1 MILASGWNAC
11 KSWRSIS
18 DDLRDVKQQQQGL
31 DVAVLCLEKNSSGPA
46 TALRTTTMRQHRL

>member
-1 MILASGWNAC
+1 LERLQEPV
-11 KSWRSIS
+11 RSIS

-46 TALRTTTMRQHRL
+46 MALRTTTMRQQRL